1 MEQWFADL
9 RPQWK
14 LAAEEWAGSAEEQMG
29 RIGVRLVKGLVDG
42 TASAKDLLVQAALQ
56 IAAHF
61 FPPLKLALGLFSP
74 SKVTYGFGQNIVLG
88 MIGGMD
94 SMGGALAA
102 ATGRMTGTVTGGLAL
117 PQVGGISGVVGRP
130 ATLTAKIN
138 TADTSAHP
146 PWALDWL
153 AKGNIELR
161 YAGEDA

>member
-1 MEQWFADL
+1 MVIGIIQGTLNMGEVLKRFLIGFAL
-9 RPQWK
+9 SFIMK
-14 LAAEEWAGSAEEQMG
+14 
-29 RIGVRLVKGLVDG
+29 
-42 TASAKDLLVQAALQ
+42 
-56 IAAHF
+56 
-61 FPPLKLALGLFSP
+61 PLKISLGLLSP